1 MSKRFTAQIFR
12 WLNQVNADGE
22 LPATALKVCVEL
34 TGCFRE
40 AKKGMAWPGL
50 QSIADTIGKSK
61 ATVLTAIRILEQRG
75 HLKVQYGRPGAGH
88 SNRYWLIEK
97 GQPANLSA
105 RPKKV
110 RKKGQPANLN
120 LLKETPRGGLKTPS
134 LGDGEREREARCREQ
149 VSPDPGGAPVK
160 GAPGC
165 FEGGTEPA
173 ESLSSTAPPEPAAP
187 PKEGARG
194 KEAGQEPAERL
205 STLRHNENE
214 GDAPA
219 VWREILACYRRGWAS
234 DDDPKQIAIARTAF
248 AKLIGQGT
256 AASEIVAGVKRWVT
270 GVDAPRYLP
279 PLFELLSTGA
289 WQSEPPAKRKRRSAA
304 AATGVALAG
313 RALPRTNG
321 NKVDLS
327 LMGLQR
333 AGYVQDE
340 NGNVYHPEGNAGSA
354 YFWLQGARGG
364 AAS

>member
-1 MSKRFTAQIFR
+1 MSKNFTAQIFR
-12 WLNQVNADGE
+12 WLNQVNADPE

-61 ATVLTAIRILEQRG
+61 ATVLTAIRILKQRG

-88 SNRYWLIEK
+88 SNHYWMLEK

-134 LGDGEREREARCREQ
+134 LGDGEREARCREQ
-149 VSPDPGGAPVK
+149 NSPDPGGAPVK

-165 FEGGTEPA
+165 SEERPEPA
-173 ESLSSTAPPEPAAP
+173 ESPSSAAT
-187 PKEGARG
+187 
-194 KEAGQEPAERL
+194 QQN
-205 STLRHNENE
+205 TE

-219 VWREILACYRRGWAS
+219 AWREILACYRRGWAS
-234 DDDPKQIAIARTAF
+234 DDDPKQIAIARIAF
-248 AKLIGQGT
+248 ARLIGQGT
-256 AASEIVAGVKRWVT
+256 PACEIVAGVKRWV
-270 GVDAPRYLP
+270 VAADAPRYLP
-279 PLFELLSTGA
+279 ALFELLSTGA
-289 WQSEPPAKRKRRSAA
+289 WQSEPPARKKRRALQIPRRGKAVA
-304 AATGVALAG
+304 AATGGVALG
-313 RALPRTNG
+313 GGALPRTNG
-321 NKVDLS
+321 KVDMS
-327 LMGLQR
+327 RMGLMR

-340 NGNVYHPEGNAGSA
+340 NGDLYHPEGNAGSA
-354 YFWLQGARGG
+354 FFWAPGARGG